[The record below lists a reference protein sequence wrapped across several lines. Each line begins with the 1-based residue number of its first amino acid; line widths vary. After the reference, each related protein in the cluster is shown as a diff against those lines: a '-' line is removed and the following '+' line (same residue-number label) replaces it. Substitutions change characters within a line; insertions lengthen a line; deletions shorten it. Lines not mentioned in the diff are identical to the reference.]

1 MRIKMPTMRITLLV
15 QLLVLGLIATGF
27 MLLGRQLLADTE
39 FETFE
44 ATEECMIDLSQVLA
58 ASIEVAVARDF
69 QGEVEPSQ
77 LAELAAAMDRAHRK
91 RFEARI
97 FKLSKTE
104 VGVGVYVTNAE
115 GVVIYGSD
123 SSYIGKDFSAY
134 NDVLKTLRGQYGAR
148 STRAIKDDPRSS
160 VLYVAAPIEIDGKV
174 VGVVSVSKEQSQVRP
189 FIERRVQR
197 ITGSLMA
204 IGVGVLSLSLAVFF
218 WLLRPIRRLADYAS
232 AIGDGKRVALPEIG
246 RSREALALGRA
257 MEEMK
262 TRLEGRRYVERYV
275 QTLTHELKSPLA
287 AIRGAGELLE
297 EPDMPADQRT
307 KFLQNIRRET
317 DRSQRIIERLLQL
330 SKLES
335 LDQLET
341 TQVVAPRQL
350 VDEALAECADRV
362 AVNRLTLDVREESAL
377 PSLQVDPLLVRSA
390 LVNLLENAIKFS
402 PSDAAIVVMIK
413 KKNGCVEFV
422 FRDAGAG
429 VPDYAIDRV
438 FDHFYSLDGPD
449 TGRKGSGLGLALVR
463 EVASLHGG
471 HASLTNRQDSSGA
484 VAVVA
489 IPCR

>member
-1 MRIKMPTMRITLLV
+1 MRITLLV

-27 MLLGRQLLADTE
+27 VLLGRQLLADTE

-69 QGEVEPSQ
+69 QGEVESGH
-77 LAELAAAMDRAHRK
+77 LAELSEAMDRAHRK
-91 RFEARI
+91 SFESRI
-97 FKLSKTE
+97 FKLTKTE
-104 VGVGVYVTNAE
+104 VGVGVYVTNAD
-115 GVVIYGSD
+115 GMVVYGSD
-123 SSYIGKDFSAY
+123 SSLVGKDFSAY
-134 NDVLKTLRGQYGAR
+134 NDVLKTLRGGYGAR
-148 STRAIKDDPRSS
+148 SSRAVENDPRSS
-160 VLYVAAPIEIDGKV
+160 VLYVAAPIQIDDKV
-174 VGVVSVSKEQSQVRP
+174 VGVVTVSKAQSQVRP

-204 IGVGVLSLSLAVFF
+204 IGAGVLSLSLAVFF

-246 RSREALALGRA
+246 KSREALSLGRA

-297 EPDMPADQRT
+297 EPDMPTDQRE

-350 VDEALAECADRV
+350 VDEALEECADRV
-362 AVNRLTLDVREESAL
+362 AVKCLSIDVREEPDL
-377 PSLQVDPLLVRSA
+377 PALQVDPLLVRSA

-402 PSDAAIVVMIK
+402 PSDAAIEVQVGK
-413 KKNGCVEFV
+413 KDGCVEFI
-422 FRDAGAG
+422 FRDSGAG

-438 FDHFYSLDGPD
+438 FDHFYSLEGPD
-449 TGRKGSGLGLALVR
+449 TGRKGSGLGLAMVR

-471 HASLTNRQDSSGA
+471 RTSLTNRKHATGV
-484 VAVVA
+484 VAVLA
-489 IPCR
+489 IPY